1 MENRR
6 RKRILI
12 IAAAAVALAAVGAAV
27 WFMLSGKNGGSSVYV
42 MPVSSVAQFGAGSSA
57 RYSGVVEPQ
66 ETVEFRRDSSK
77 TIRETYVQ
85 EGDEVKKGD
94 KLFTYD
100 MDSVKLQI
108 SQKELDIRR
117 EQASITSNNELIALT
132 DDSLEKQRLR
142 NQNLQTEYRI
152 KALRNELSSLEA
164 SLGDTDV
171 LCTVDG
177 TVKSVSD
184 GTEAS
189 DVYITV
195 MKTGDFVVKGKIS
208 ELNIA
213 QFPQGTPVT
222 VRSRVDDSVWQGTV
236 ARIDTGQTAE
246 DDNNYYY
253 GKEES
258 SRGSRYYFY
267 VELAD
272 STGLF
277 LGQHVIM
284 EPAGARTGLWLFA
297 DYIVDAGGSDP
308 YVWADS
314 NGRIRKKHLTLGEYA
329 DDTGCWQVL
338 SGLSLTDWI
347 AYPDGTVSDGMKTTT
362 EYSYDGDDVWIDD
375 GKGYEDYEEFVPEEG
390 DTMTGDWSVDGED
403 SGE

>member
-117 EQASITSNNELIALT
+117 EQASITSNNELIALET
-132 DDSLEKQRLR
+132 DNLKKQKLR
-142 NQNLQTEYRI
+142 NENLQIEYRI
-152 KALRNELSSLEA
+152 KALRNELASLEA

-195 MKTGDFVVKGKIS
+195 VKTGDFVVKGKIS

-314 NGRIRKKHLTLGEYA
+314 NGRIRKKHLTLGEYT

-375 GKGYEDYEEFVPEEG
+375 GKRYEDYEEFVPEEG